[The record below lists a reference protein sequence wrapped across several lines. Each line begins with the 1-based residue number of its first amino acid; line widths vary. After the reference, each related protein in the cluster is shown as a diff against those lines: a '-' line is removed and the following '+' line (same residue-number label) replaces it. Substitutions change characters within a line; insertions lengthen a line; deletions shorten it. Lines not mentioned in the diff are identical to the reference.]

1 MDVIRSS
8 QNAIFKSLRRLIEHG
23 RERRAQRMIVLEGV
37 HLVQSLQ
44 RCGGEILQ
52 YIVREDK
59 ADDAEI
65 LHWTQGQHQ
74 LFSHAR
80 LADLSQLDH
89 PPTLLALARLP
100 QPEQRSSKHAILLDR
115 IQDPGNLGT
124 LLRSAA
130 AAGIAEVHL
139 CPGCTD
145 AWSLRCLRA
154 GMGAHFQL
162 TLQTLPDLDQ
172 IVVAPRQMAVTCL
185 NNAQPLYQA
194 DLRTPTLWV
203 FGNEGEGVSG
213 ELLARADLRLRI
225 DMAAGMESLNVTA
238 AATVCLFEQRRQE
251 GSLSSTAAND

>member
-23 RERRAQRMIVLEGV
+23 RERRAQRTIVLEGV

-44 RCGGEILQ
+44 RSGGEILQ

-65 LHWTQGQHQ
+65 LHWTQGRHQ

-80 LADLSQLDH
+80 LADLSALDN

-100 QPEQRSSKHAILLDR
+100 TPSTQASKHAILLDR

-130 AAGIAEVHL
+130 AAGIAQVQL
-139 CPGCTD
+139 GPGCTD

-162 TLQTLPDLDQ
+162 ALHSRSDLSAAADGG
-172 IVVAPRQMAVTCL
+172 RQLAVTCL
-185 NNAQPLYQA
+185 ENAQSLYQA
-194 DLRTPTLWV
+194 DLSTPTLWV
-203 FGNEGEGVSG
+203 FGNEGEGVSH
-213 ELLARADLRLRI
+213 ELLVRADLRLRI
-225 DMAAGMESLNVTA
+225 DMAAGTESLNVAA

-251 GSLSSTAAND
+251 ELLSRAAVKD